1 MQSITRGLN
10 AVNGVKN
17 EKRSFFILRFEACLY
32 TTILVVMMI
41 LSVAVTFIGK
51 FLMTRIMDQTGV
63 NLKLYINLLENRH
76 LVEWLILAVFF
87 SILYGLVPY
96 HKNFPH
102 RMWRGGLFAGVTCTL
117 FSWGFSFYLEHFH
130 GFSMYGWDL
139 PDPKRPSVQ
148 PLVDESGGGFVNKA
162 KKGLATPIP
171 FRVMVPQGCSNL
183 LCPGR
188 AISVE
193 RDVLGPLR
201 VMAPCMAMGEA
212 CGVAAEQVVA
222 GTANADVDAGRVRDI
237 LRANGCIVDA
247 AALPPSGGAA
257 VHRAE
262 GRSMSFLRTH
272 LRWGVVALLFFTALL
287 NNLDRMVLS
296 VLAPTLKES
305 LAFGDVEYSYVVA
318 AFLAA
323 YALGYTFCGKVL
335 DRVGVKLGMMAALV
349 FWSVAAMGHAAAVGW
364 LSLAAFRFLLG
375 LGESFNS
382 PGGVKAIAEWVPRR
396 ERGLCMAVFSN
407 GNVLGSIIAPPLV
420 AFLSLHLGW
429 RWAFGITG
437 GLGLVL
443 WAVWRHVYHSPE
455 NHPRLTE
462 EERAVI
468 EADRAGGSRS

>member
-1 MQSITRGLN
+1 
-10 AVNGVKN
+10 
-17 EKRSFFILRFEACLY
+17 
-32 TTILVVMMI
+32 
-41 LSVAVTFIGK
+41 
-51 FLMTRIMDQTGV
+51 
-63 NLKLYINLLENRH
+63 
-76 LVEWLILAVFF
+76 
-87 SILYGLVPY
+87 
-96 HKNFPH
+96 
-102 RMWRGGLFAGVTCTL
+102 
-117 FSWGFSFYLEHFH
+117 
-130 GFSMYGWDL
+130 
-139 PDPKRPSVQ
+139 
-148 PLVDESGGGFVNKA
+148 
-162 KKGLATPIP
+162 
-171 FRVMVPQGCSNL
+171 
-183 LCPGR
+183 
-188 AISVE
+188 
-193 RDVLGPLR
+193 
-201 VMAPCMAMGEA
+201 
-212 CGVAAEQVVA
+212 
-222 GTANADVDAGRVRDI
+222 
-237 LRANGCIVDA
+237 
-247 AALPPSGGAA
+247 
-257 VHRAE
+257 
-262 GRSMSFLRTH
+262 MSFLRTH

-305 LAFGDVEYSYVVA
+305 LSFGDVEYSYVVA

-364 LSLAAFRFLLG
+364 LSLAAFRLLLG

-382 PGGVKAIAEWVPRR
+382 PGGVKAIAEWIPRR

-468 EADRAGGSRS
+468 MAERGERASWYVVRGSCGAKAQGEKRGSWFVVREELKHKDLRESNQPTARTTNREPRTTFITCAGFFVARLLTDPIVYFFTFWLFSYLKTERHFTLAMIGAVGWIPFLASDIGGPGGGALSDWLVRRGWQPRRARLALMLLAACAMPVSIVAVLTPNAWLSIACIALILGSQSCWMANQLTLISESVPRTHTASLLALSALGGSIGGIAANLLAGRAIHAAGYVPVFCVLGFCHLTAFAVLVLTGRKGVRHA

>member
-1 MQSITRGLN
+1 
-10 AVNGVKN
+10 
-17 EKRSFFILRFEACLY
+17 
-32 TTILVVMMI
+32 
-41 LSVAVTFIGK
+41 
-51 FLMTRIMDQTGV
+51 
-63 NLKLYINLLENRH
+63 
-76 LVEWLILAVFF
+76 
-87 SILYGLVPY
+87 
-96 HKNFPH
+96 
-102 RMWRGGLFAGVTCTL
+102 
-117 FSWGFSFYLEHFH
+117 
-130 GFSMYGWDL
+130 
-139 PDPKRPSVQ
+139 
-148 PLVDESGGGFVNKA
+148 
-162 KKGLATPIP
+162 
-171 FRVMVPQGCSNL
+171 
-183 LCPGR
+183 
-188 AISVE
+188 
-193 RDVLGPLR
+193 
-201 VMAPCMAMGEA
+201 
-212 CGVAAEQVVA
+212 
-222 GTANADVDAGRVRDI
+222 
-237 LRANGCIVDA
+237 
-247 AALPPSGGAA
+247 
-257 VHRAE
+257 
-262 GRSMSFLRTH
+262 MSFLRTH

-382 PGGVKAIAEWVPRR
+382 PGGVKAIAEWIPRR

-455 NHPRLTE
+455 SHPRLTD

-468 EADRAGGSRS
+468 MAERGERASWFVVRGSCGAKAQGEKRDSRFVVREELKHKDLRESNQPTARTTNHEPRSSRARGSSWRGCSRIRSSTSSRSGCSAT

>member
-1 MQSITRGLN
+1 
-10 AVNGVKN
+10 
-17 EKRSFFILRFEACLY
+17 
-32 TTILVVMMI
+32 
-41 LSVAVTFIGK
+41 
-51 FLMTRIMDQTGV
+51 
-63 NLKLYINLLENRH
+63 
-76 LVEWLILAVFF
+76 
-87 SILYGLVPY
+87 
-96 HKNFPH
+96 
-102 RMWRGGLFAGVTCTL
+102 
-117 FSWGFSFYLEHFH
+117 
-130 GFSMYGWDL
+130 
-139 PDPKRPSVQ
+139 
-148 PLVDESGGGFVNKA
+148 
-162 KKGLATPIP
+162 
-171 FRVMVPQGCSNL
+171 
-183 LCPGR
+183 
-188 AISVE
+188 
-193 RDVLGPLR
+193 
-201 VMAPCMAMGEA
+201 
-212 CGVAAEQVVA
+212 
-222 GTANADVDAGRVRDI
+222 
-237 LRANGCIVDA
+237 
-247 AALPPSGGAA
+247 
-257 VHRAE
+257 
-262 GRSMSFLRTH
+262 MSFLRTH

-382 PGGVKAIAEWVPRR
+382 PGGVKAIAEWIPRR

-437 GLGLVL
+437 GLGFVL

-468 EADRAGGSRS
+468 MGERGNPPSAFKSPMRGFKYLKGEARFKGCEAADLTSHQALSTKRQVYVGFFVARLLTDPIVYFFTFWLFSYLKTERHFTLAMIGAVGWIPFLASDVGGPGGGALSDWLVRRGWQPRRARLALMLLAACAMPVSIVAVLTPNAWLSIACIALILGSQSCWMANQLTLISESVPRTQAASLLALSALGGSIGGIAANLLAGRAIHAAGYVPVFCTLGFCHLTAFAVLVLTGRKGVRHA

>member
-1 MQSITRGLN
+1 
-10 AVNGVKN
+10 
-17 EKRSFFILRFEACLY
+17 
-32 TTILVVMMI
+32 
-41 LSVAVTFIGK
+41 
-51 FLMTRIMDQTGV
+51 
-63 NLKLYINLLENRH
+63 
-76 LVEWLILAVFF
+76 
-87 SILYGLVPY
+87 
-96 HKNFPH
+96 
-102 RMWRGGLFAGVTCTL
+102 
-117 FSWGFSFYLEHFH
+117 
-130 GFSMYGWDL
+130 
-139 PDPKRPSVQ
+139 
-148 PLVDESGGGFVNKA
+148 
-162 KKGLATPIP
+162 
-171 FRVMVPQGCSNL
+171 
-183 LCPGR
+183 
-188 AISVE
+188 
-193 RDVLGPLR
+193 
-201 VMAPCMAMGEA
+201 
-212 CGVAAEQVVA
+212 
-222 GTANADVDAGRVRDI
+222 
-237 LRANGCIVDA
+237 
-247 AALPPSGGAA
+247 
-257 VHRAE
+257 
-262 GRSMSFLRTH
+262 MSFLRTH

-382 PGGVKAIAEWVPRR
+382 PGGVKAIAEWIPRR

-468 EADRAGGSRS
+468 MADRAGGSRSCATAAETAAPHADAQERVPPGLFALLRQPKCVGFFVARLLTDPIVYFFTFWLFSYLKTERHFTLAMIGAVGWIPFLASDVGGPGGGALSDWLVRRGWQPRRARLALMLLAACAMPVSIIAVLTPNAWLSIACIALILNQLTLISESVPRAHAASLLALSALGGSIGGIAANLLAGRAIHAAGYVPVFCTLGFCHLTAFAVLVLTGRKGVRHA

>member
-1 MQSITRGLN
+1 
-10 AVNGVKN
+10 
-17 EKRSFFILRFEACLY
+17 
-32 TTILVVMMI
+32 
-41 LSVAVTFIGK
+41 
-51 FLMTRIMDQTGV
+51 
-63 NLKLYINLLENRH
+63 
-76 LVEWLILAVFF
+76 
-87 SILYGLVPY
+87 
-96 HKNFPH
+96 
-102 RMWRGGLFAGVTCTL
+102 
-117 FSWGFSFYLEHFH
+117 
-130 GFSMYGWDL
+130 
-139 PDPKRPSVQ
+139 
-148 PLVDESGGGFVNKA
+148 
-162 KKGLATPIP
+162 
-171 FRVMVPQGCSNL
+171 
-183 LCPGR
+183 
-188 AISVE
+188 
-193 RDVLGPLR
+193 
-201 VMAPCMAMGEA
+201 
-212 CGVAAEQVVA
+212 
-222 GTANADVDAGRVRDI
+222 
-237 LRANGCIVDA
+237 
-247 AALPPSGGAA
+247 
-257 VHRAE
+257 
-262 GRSMSFLRTH
+262 MSFLRTH

-305 LAFGDVEYSYVVA
+305 LSFGDVEYSYVVA

-382 PGGVKAIAEWVPRR
+382 PGGVKAIAEWIPRR

-455 NHPRLTE
+455 SHPRLTD
-462 EERAVI
+462 EERAGI
-468 EADRAGGSRS
+468 TADRGNPPSAFKSPLRGFKYLKGEARFKGCEAADLTSHQALSTKRQVYVGFFVARLLTDPIVYFFTFWLFSYLKTERHFTLAMIGAVGWIPFLASDVGGPGGGALSDWLVRRGWQPRRARLALMLLAACMMPVSIIAVLTPNAWLSIACIALILGSQSCWMANQLTLISESVPRAHAASLLALSALGGSIGGIAANLLAGRAIHAAGYVPVFCVLGFCHLTAFAVLVLTGRKGGRHA

>member
-1 MQSITRGLN
+1 
-10 AVNGVKN
+10 
-17 EKRSFFILRFEACLY
+17 
-32 TTILVVMMI
+32 
-41 LSVAVTFIGK
+41 
-51 FLMTRIMDQTGV
+51 
-63 NLKLYINLLENRH
+63 
-76 LVEWLILAVFF
+76 
-87 SILYGLVPY
+87 
-96 HKNFPH
+96 
-102 RMWRGGLFAGVTCTL
+102 
-117 FSWGFSFYLEHFH
+117 
-130 GFSMYGWDL
+130 
-139 PDPKRPSVQ
+139 
-148 PLVDESGGGFVNKA
+148 
-162 KKGLATPIP
+162 
-171 FRVMVPQGCSNL
+171 
-183 LCPGR
+183 
-188 AISVE
+188 
-193 RDVLGPLR
+193 
-201 VMAPCMAMGEA
+201 
-212 CGVAAEQVVA
+212 
-222 GTANADVDAGRVRDI
+222 
-237 LRANGCIVDA
+237 
-247 AALPPSGGAA
+247 
-257 VHRAE
+257 
-262 GRSMSFLRTH
+262 MSFLRTH

-382 PGGVKAIAEWVPRR
+382 PGGVKAIAEWIPRR

-468 EADRAGGSRS
+468 MAERGERASWFVVRGSCGAKAQGEKRGSWFVVREELKHKDLRESNQPTTRTTNHEPRTTLITCAGFFVARLLTDPIVYFFTFWLFSYLKTERHFTLAMIGAVGWIPFLASDIGGPGGGALSDWLVRRGWHPRRARLALMLLAACAMPVSIVAVLTPNAWLSIACIALILGSQSCWMANQLTLISESVPRTHAASLLALSALGGSIGGIAANLLAGRAIHAAGYVPVFCVLGFCHLTAFAVLVLTGRKGVRHA

>member
-1 MQSITRGLN
+1 
-10 AVNGVKN
+10 
-17 EKRSFFILRFEACLY
+17 
-32 TTILVVMMI
+32 
-41 LSVAVTFIGK
+41 
-51 FLMTRIMDQTGV
+51 
-63 NLKLYINLLENRH
+63 
-76 LVEWLILAVFF
+76 
-87 SILYGLVPY
+87 
-96 HKNFPH
+96 
-102 RMWRGGLFAGVTCTL
+102 
-117 FSWGFSFYLEHFH
+117 
-130 GFSMYGWDL
+130 
-139 PDPKRPSVQ
+139 
-148 PLVDESGGGFVNKA
+148 
-162 KKGLATPIP
+162 
-171 FRVMVPQGCSNL
+171 
-183 LCPGR
+183 
-188 AISVE
+188 
-193 RDVLGPLR
+193 
-201 VMAPCMAMGEA
+201 
-212 CGVAAEQVVA
+212 
-222 GTANADVDAGRVRDI
+222 
-237 LRANGCIVDA
+237 
-247 AALPPSGGAA
+247 
-257 VHRAE
+257 
-262 GRSMSFLRTH
+262 MSFLRTH

-296 VLAPTLKES
+296 VLAPTLKAD

-382 PGGVKAIAEWVPRR
+382 PGGVKAIAEWIPRR

-468 EADRAGGSRS
+468 MGDRAGGSRCSATESADARQRVPPGMFTLLRQPKCAGFFVARLLTDPIVYFFTFWLFSYLKEARSFTPVMIAAVGWIPFLASDIGGPGGGALSDWLVRRGWQPRRARLALMLFAACVMPVAIIAVLTPSAWLAIACIALILGSQSCWMANQLTLISESVPRTHAATLLALSALGGSIGGIVANLLAGRAIHAAGYVPVFCTLGFCHLTAFSVLLLTGRKWGSDV